1 MSCKLKYKGKEY
13 SEMELMAVLSHDPAI
28 IKEYGTKE
36 NIKISPYTVEEKSVF
51 DRKIA
56 KLKESMDVEVIM
68 DETVDSSRVL
78 GKGDNRTKNAGKP
91 VILINPKQL
100 FRETAIHEFGHVFID
115 SFPGGL
121 DNPRIQKALAQ
132 LSGTALEAEVK
143 ELYPDLN
150 REMFQKELLATA
162 IGREGADI
170 WENNEDLST
179 WGIFKDWFTNFI
191 NRTFGIPKNEVASL
205 VNDMISGERVTRD
218 LVSGLP
224 QMAQEL
230 KREKIGDPVSKN
242 TKTLQGTYDELVARI
257 SNALE
262 GYRPDNAG
270 QRQRE
275 AQRVVA
281 KQGKGL
287 TKFQSIESLHDQLLE
302 LDQKDKLLGLSKY
315 TDWVKKELNSLRN
328 VLRERNEAGTQTRER
343 LVKGL
348 QWNNAFDM
356 VDEIQVLANDMH
368 NNGDLSDADKKGYDE
383 MLEEIQGQRS
393 TLRAELMQGFRN
405 EYAQFIADSSNEVK
419 QGFIAEFKKNYKD
432 AGLESSGVSIDEY
445 VNNQLIKNA
454 DEIKERELQRAHDRS
469 IQLDADIS
477 AGAGK
482 WLSEKNID
490 SKEIQAMSAVIDNAD
505 KKISEFGSSKGGE
518 FQKNNSQYKKDI
530 KKGDSFNQA
539 EKYDPMLDKSSSGKF
554 YLASEYKVDFLEEK
568 RDESAAISNPEL
580 AEEKYSKIEINPID
594 NTYVID
600 GKKRKLGFYG
610 GVALTYVEGS
620 MHVGHD
626 INGETR
632 QMLKEEAIAKS
643 EFEYWKDANT
653 ERVID
658 KRGEVKYVPIQKWE
672 NPAFKA
678 MTPMEK
684 AHLEFFKLEARA
696 SDKRTDGKN
705 SLISK
710 SSNQEWIKLP
720 AVKKSSAQKIADGS
734 TLEFIKDQWS
744 ELTKVQEDD
753 HETIA
758 SERSMGDVMRVRA
771 DGSNN
776 ARMAVP
782 VAFRAN
788 LSESDQSLDL
798 HSIFLM
804 NTIASKEYQEKQKL
818 EATALILLE
827 VMKDRK
833 VLDTHGVSN
842 APKIHASSKD
852 GKDIPL
858 SKNVRDGLP
867 QDAIKMMDMIEN
879 RLYGIKSVDAGKI
892 GGADV
897 NQLTRSWLKLS
908 GSISLLGNWMNDV
921 VNYNMGNAMNLI
933 EAVGSE
939 HFSVAN
945 MVKARKTYWLNMKDI
960 MSDLGSNVDTSRT
973 NLFMNMWNVAG
984 GKDYMNNHFE
994 ESTKIRSLMKVQ
1006 NMRALA
1012 HMGEH
1017 MVQSQLMYALMHNI
1031 KAMDKNGKYITKEG
1045 KVVSDKKDAVSL
1057 DEMIDFKRDE
1067 KTGAVEMVLNPLVGG
1082 TTFSPN
1088 ASPEQILLETRN
1100 LVKAKVMELQGNYSP
1115 ELQAANQR
1123 KFWGKLGFFL
1133 RKWTLPGY
1141 HRRWRGFATKGKKKE
1156 DLLPG
1161 DVFYSE
1167 DQKSDREGFAVTGY
1181 RFTKNVLVP
1190 ALMTMKM
1197 ELVKKGYSELSG
1209 MERANL
1215 KKLITELSM
1224 IIISMALF
1232 AALDDDDDDDKNL
1245 LAKYLVRRQ
1254 MSELMF
1260 FYDPTE
1266 TYKVLSTPTAS
1277 IGVLNKL
1284 IQIGAQMSNPGE
1296 VYLQGENKDRNK
1308 LLVKMLKTTPILSQ
1322 VEKSTKDSLK
1332 FLEQIKSI

>member
-1 MSCKLKYKGKEY
+1 MSCKFEYKGKEY
-13 SEMELMAVLSHDPAI
+13 SEMELTAVLSHDPAI

-36 NIKISPYTVEEKSVF
+36 NITISPYTVEERNVF
-51 DRKIA
+51 DRKIS

-68 DETVDSSRVL
+68 DDTVDSSRVL
-78 GKGDNRTKNAGKP
+78 GKGDSRTKSAGKP

-121 DNPRIQKALAQ
+121 NNPRIQKALAQ
-132 LSGTALEAEVK
+132 LSGTALEAEVT

-150 REMFQKELLATA
+150 REMLQKELLATA

-170 WENNEDLST
+170 WDSNEDLST

-191 NRTFGIPKNEVASL
+191 NRTFGIPKSEVASL
-205 VNDMISGERVTRD
+205 VNDMISGERITRD
-218 LVSGLP
+218 LVAGLP
-224 QMAQEL
+224 EMAQEL
-230 KREKIGDPVSKN
+230 KREKVGDPVSEN

-262 GYRPDNAG
+262 GYRPDNAA

-287 TKFQSIESLHDQLLE
+287 TNFQSIESLHDQLLE
-302 LDQKDKLLGLSKY
+302 LDKKDKLLGLSKY
-315 TDWVKKELNSLRN
+315 TDWVKKELSSLRS
-328 VLRERNEAGTQTRER
+328 VLRERNESGKQTREK

-368 NNGDLSDADKKGYDE
+368 NNGDLTDADKKAYDE

-419 QGFIAEFKKNYKD
+419 QGFIEQFKQDYKD
-432 AGLESSGVSIDEY
+432 AELKNSGVSIDEY
-445 VNNQLIKNA
+445 VNSHLIKHA
-454 DEIKERELQRAHDRS
+454 DEIKQRELQRAHDRS

-482 WLSEKNID
+482 WFSEKNID
-490 SKEIQAMSAVIDNAD
+490 SKEIQAMSAVIDEAD
-505 KKISEFGSSKGGE
+505 RVISGFASDKGGK
-518 FQKNNSQYKKDI
+518 FQENNEQYKKMDG
-530 KKGDSFNQA
+530 GDSFNQA
-539 EKYDPMLDKSSSGKF
+539 DKYDPMLDKTKDGKF
-554 YLASEYKVDFLEEK
+554 YLASEYKAEFLEEK
-568 RDESAAISNPEL
+568 RRQSAAISNKEL
-580 AEEKYSKIEINPID
+580 AEEKYGKIEINPAD
-594 NTYVID
+594 NSYVID

-620 MHVGHD
+620 MHVGHE
-626 INGETR
+626 INGDTR

-653 ERVID
+653 ERIID
-658 KRGEVKYVPIQKWE
+658 KRGEVKYVPIKEWE
-672 NPAFKA
+672 NAAFKK
-678 MTPMEK
+678 MSPMEK

-720 AVKKSSAQKIADGS
+720 AVKKSSAQKLADGS
-734 TLEFIKDQWS
+734 TMDFLKDQWS

-798 HSIFLM
+798 HTIFLM
-804 NTIASKEYQEKQKL
+804 NSVASKEYEQKQKL

-833 VLDTHGVSN
+833 VLDTHGASN

-879 RLYGIKSVDAGKI
+879 RLYGIKSVDAGKL

-933 EAVGSE
+933 DAVGSE
-939 HFSVAN
+939 HFTVTDMA
-945 MVKARKTYWLNMKDI
+945 KARKTYWLNMKGI
-960 MSDLGSNVDTSRT
+960 MNDLGSNVDTSRT

-1006 NMRALA
+1006 NMRSLA

-1031 KAMDKNGKYITKEG
+1031 KAMDKNGKYINKAG

-1067 KTGAVEMVLNPLVGG
+1067 KTGGVEMVLNPLVGG

-1088 ASPEQILLETRN
+1088 ASPQQILLETRN
-1100 LVKAKVMELQGNYSP
+1100 LVKAKVMDLQGNYSP

-1141 HRRWRGFATKGKKKE
+1141 HRRWRGMATAGKKKE
-1156 DLLPG
+1156 DLMPG

-1167 DQKSDREGFAVTGY
+1167 DLKSDREGYAVTGY
-1181 RFTKNVLVP
+1181 RFTKNVLLP
-1190 ALMTMKM
+1190 TLMTMKF
-1197 ELVKKGYSELSG
+1197 ELVKKGYGELNG

-1224 IIISMALF
+1224 IVISMLLF
-1232 AALDDDDDDDKNL
+1232 SALDDDDDDDKNL

-1260 FYDPTE
+1260 FYSPVE
-1266 TYKVLSTPTAS
+1266 AYKVLSTPTAS

-1284 IQIGAQMSNPGE
+1284 IQITAQMANPGE
-1296 VYLQGENKDRNK
+1296 LYLQGENKGRNK
-1308 LLVKMLKTTPILSQ
+1308 LVVKMLKTTPILSQ
-1322 VEKSTKDSLK
+1322 IEKNTKDSLK